1 MTGTTVPYF
10 QMHQKTDEKIIA
22 PPFFFFFSMAS
33 LGIEPIESWSSLLI
47 QPMW

>member
-22 PPFFFFFSMAS
+22 PPFFFF
-33 LGIEPIESWSSLLI
+33 LYG
-47 QPMW
+47 